1 MCIANDTEITRGGG
15 IFCAGSSLTLSVVNC
30 SFFICMASIDGGAIY
45 VANSNL
51 KSILNC
57 YFENNTA
64 NYGGGTYFTSM
75 TDKVI
80 IEKCTYIGNVAL
92 SCGHDIRFF
101 QMQSLINNAIMESC
115 LFIGWNTSTNGSNYF
130 DPAPKNLYFSNCYW
144 SDFHSNLGSA
154 ALFMDCHE
162 SWASTPPRFLFL
174 FFHNNTSGGNH
185 GHDYWLNSS
194 FNILNPFAYSFS
206 TTPAKRV
213 NFMGTSES
221 KEFNSWIPQ
230 GTMIYSKTGG
240 ADTEGCGLSALS
252 TPCNSLEYILS
263 RLQELRTGLVSMLQA
278 KFQPATLNIGE
289 MTVTMKGDGK
299 DATVISTSQV
309 PQSAS
314 SVIVLSSGSLCLTNV
329 TVDTLPLIAFQAP
342 DQLGMKNVL
351 MESISR
357 KSGNGGIMEMEVEEQ
372 EIVSFDNVTF
382 RNCSCQQGNGGAMF
396 VALKTNSMFTVGQD
410 VAVNFNECCVPTD
423 DQSKGK
429 GGALYIKVCSDEPL
443 FILNALS
450 FERCNAWKGKNVFVE
465 AVNLGTCVNE
475 NTIKFGRNG
484 MLDDDLMGFENNDPS
499 HLIPLRLYL
508 SGAFVPPV
516 HVGGPNNRDFS
527 GCGYVSY
534 PCSTLKHAV
543 SLRFSDADRLLSLH
557 SQFVWNEEMT
567 LDGFAWNICCEQENT
582 SISFKP
588 VAPVEGD
595 GFITCASSSLFQNIC
610 FMLCDQ
616 QEFSFRSLLVGLG
629 PSLSISD
636 CSLKMEIDDSVLTNS
651 FAEIR
656 KGTFS
661 ISNFHIQQLTADLS
675 FPAPSGL
682 ICVSGDETS
691 IDAKG
696 LICKQLTVRNK
707 GDFFCL
713 SSGKSSEIKNSVF
726 EEGSYAD
733 GCCVQWTNGQSLKVR
748 NTSFASE
755 IRTSGNGSCINVK
768 GISENFKSMMIT
780 NCSFD
785 SCSVQEDESCGGAIC
800 GTEDAKCGLTV
811 SECTFHSC
819 TAPEGLL
826 GKGYGGGI
834 CLYCSSDSDDL
845 FSIASPVSSLEH
857 PNSAAIGKDLFIQS
871 PNLTNTLTNKTL
883 PFVAGSADLTDD
895 SMRGYDGADKV
906 HAIPLVYFYRVI
918 TNEVCA
924 SETGQDVAPCGFDT
938 YPCRSISFS
947 FKRQNGSKSNVIL
960 SPLFTLAESVVA
972 DGEKTH
978 TIGGVAERSVV
989 IVQGAKSPE
998 AGLFC
1003 SSISL
1008 GFSVIIN
1015 SIAFKLPTA
1024 IQAHSSL
1031 MHHKGSGSTRVENCE
1046 FEPQEAVESHSFS
1059 LIAAESGDIT
1069 ISDCS
1074 FKNIAY
1080 VAACIVSCSGSSQTL
1095 IDKATITNATT
1106 LTGSSLI
1113 AATTST
1119 AELTVRDSSFTS
1131 VAKSNCVAIQTAFIQ
1146 ALTLNNTNI
1155 ENIERSSNNG
1165 GAVECTVGNGG
1176 SVVIEGG
1183 SMKKCVCEGWNG
1195 GGLHIS
1201 VEAGGNVQVGN
1212 TSSAETA
1219 IEECSS
1225 KENGGKGGYG
1235 GGIMLL
1241 LSEGAQN
1248 VIIKNV
1254 LFTLCSAP
1262 KGGSNIFME
1271 APVLENVAKATVLAH
1286 SFNTSVEDMPV
1297 FEELGGFDGSNKR
1310 DVIPLVLFFRQLS
1323 STAHVS
1329 GTGIDY
1335 YKCGYADFPCLTIPF
1350 SESLIKESSGVILV
1364 ESSFN
1369 IKDKIELKTKNM
1381 SIKAKESRSEIRVD
1395 AGGGGSS
1402 GGMIETSKEVNIEQ
1416 ISFVHPSSLGEAI
1429 SFLFMC
1435 LNERLCIS
1443 DCQVEMEAASG
1454 LTCSFSL
1461 IGVLGG
1467 ELKCEHFSV
1476 LNSRYGSVEMI
1487 VLDGSGTNNA
1497 VKCNMNDANFTDIAT
1512 RSEKGMMS
1520 VKSVQEFGME
1530 NSKVQ
1535 NTNQMNYP
1543 FFSFEGTANITMK
1556 NSTFSEISR
1565 QNGFGGLMNGRVNEK
1580 EKIEIT
1586 NCTMDI
1592 CNSTSEDMCGGC
1604 VHVDVGDY
1612 GTFLFDGNT
1621 ATKCKVF
1628 GERSFGGGLYIILNT
1643 LKSKYSLKMIEF
1655 SENEAKRGKNIYI
1668 VCPTPREVIKP
1679 TLFDKSADENMEEEE
1694 LWVYDTSGSMPD
1706 GESLRRYLFA
1716 SDAEIVFLDST
1727 NGTDSPECGTD
1738 LYPCQTMDAGFTKMT
1753 DNQSTLHIQGSTE
1766 LNRDVNRAGK
1776 SLTVRGK
1783 AEHSTLNI
1791 ETNGH
1796 FWLSEGSETPSLIF
1810 NNIRFAL
1817 LAQSGRSE
1825 LINAQTGTLF
1835 LKNCIF
1841 DESERSDTKIE
1852 FWLLECRRAEA
1863 SFTTVIINTLSFT
1876 ESVGIARVTEG
1887 IIEMEDV
1894 NISDASS
1901 KGNGLIQGCEGS
1913 DLLLRNIRAE
1923 SCVVENGQVVSV
1935 SGKASLSITKN
1946 SKFGTCENL
1955 NGNGGAVSVKGCT
1968 NEEFIFANIS
1978 LQSCTVDEMEMKGGG
1993 FFFEFTEQHSRTF
2006 SVMDCSFG
2014 NNKAKF
2020 GKDAFISCFDLNNSV
2035 TSERFARLSG
2045 DGENGT
2051 VEMMGTDNV
2060 NFKNENVNLMLFLV
2074 QGKFEVVKVSPTG
2087 LDVLGCGSSEHP
2099 CQSLWRGFQNL
2110 VPETREREIR
2120 INGSAMVND
2129 SYDLYSFLTISSS
2142 TDKTAELFINPK
2154 IERGEETSVFSS
2166 TMSLTLHS
2174 ISLLMPQAF
2183 ENGQTIVFESSSPSG
2198 MLDFQS
2204 SSFNVEREGEI
2215 AYQLVHVTSGS
2226 LSLFNCSVSIFRFFQ
2241 TPFVA
2246 CGSVQLSNCN
2256 ISKVCTS
2263 GSVEGGALC
2272 VCLTNSNNA
2281 AINETTACKCVCE
2294 AKEGMGGFMFL
2305 NSTDSLEEK
2314 PLSIISSVFEA
2325 NEAALG
2331 KNIFMQASDLNTT
2344 VTEDVFAFDYEQLKD
2359 NPDLFVGSDRFQNNV
2374 DLFVFLISFKSDT
2387 VFVSSSGFDVKR
2399 CGSEFIA
2406 CRSFWKGF
2414 GQIDQTKQEKIIL
2427 IDQAAA
2433 VTDQYDVSNFTIK
2446 SSVKMALEEA
2456 SSLLFETANESNE
2469 ICFFSNAHKLS
2480 VVDLALKMRKVE
2492 EGSSVRVI
2500 KNIQGILSLEDCSF
2514 ETSADSAGAS
2524 FRADVLFAMM
2534 SSGEFFVKKLKVK
2547 ASVRKDLF
2555 CINSG
2560 CLCNFDGMDVK
2571 ELSSDCG
2578 CVVNVEQQE
2587 RNTNAEQAHI
2597 SMDGSLFSS
2606 VVRSDDG
2613 SCVVKSSSNVPLS
2626 LDINGS
2632 TFEFCRSPESEKGGA
2647 IFVNLASDGVFKL
2660 SSSNVV
2666 QCGCSSSAGRGGGV
2680 YLCAKEEGSLK
2691 FVFKNSS
2698 FDSNSAK
2705 TGKDIFIECRDI
2717 SAQVNESQFA
2727 MDLREG
2733 YYNRVNAIWGIDD
2746 KHQSEIDL
2754 MDFIVVYQS
2763 SMIFVSSA
2771 NNKNGENSRK
2781 CGTTKVPCLSLGY
2794 GLSHVVTDDVPM
2806 LVIDTE
2812 CVLQEEVDL
2821 TDVSMRPRSYEGGR
2835 IVLVGGI
2842 APTRNSLMRAWE
2854 RVKIEMLN
2862 ITLPFSDSFAHLC
2875 LLEISSG
2882 YFEMSRS
2889 VVSTSDELNRA
2900 KAECVF
2906 LCSDGE
2912 CVLFDVTV
2920 SLLDCSCVAAC
2931 SGGALNCSSLLLAS
2945 LDVSQNCLQIS
2956 GSSGNCTLANIS
2968 ARDIQLD
2975 DGYVIAVSSQF
2986 HQQNSIATEFRKHL
3000 SMFLGSFSAITG
3012 KSDYSGVI
3020 YVEGSSHQI
3029 EMNSL
3034 SVENM
3039 SSKANIGSYA
3049 SFSHC
3054 SDISIE
3060 SCLFNGDKS
3069 LRNSNVSMN
3078 EKTNICKWNGSLV
3091 DFSDCTAKFKDSA
3104 FANSS
3109 EGGLS
3114 VSGGNVEIEK
3124 GEFANNNPSIG
3135 KYPSARRNILCSD
3148 SAQLNIMSLKGGDG
3162 VKDDS
3167 SMWILNDGCSLMG
3180 IVEERASPL
3189 FVPTLRRVETEE
3201 KEEVLD
3207 VVFRGALLLPCN
3219 LSFRVVS
3226 SVGDVEQMETH
3237 EISESGFVSEEEVR
3251 GTTGLEMVRGAEA
3264 SAEVRVCILF
3274 GDGHSPSATESFI
3287 LKNRS
3292 EVESKGDERIAEGGK
3307 EGKSIWPIIVV
3318 ILTVLFLI
3326 VLIGFIMF
3334 VIRWRKVKNEAED
3347 LREIVNDNIR
3357 KDPKAFEMVTME
3369 MSPEEQWRR
3378 AEREAEKKNE
3388 ERMKKRV
3395 YGKQMQ
3401 HSESS
3406 EHLLS
3411 ESGSTEYILG
3421 RDSDKIP
3428 QWALEKVDEKEEEEE
3443 EEEEETRKRT
3453 PSPSISSTSTAD
3465 SDSTFV
3471 RVESLCPTTSSMS
3484 NLVDAMA
3491 CSSPHEKLIVD
3502 LRDSLFMLLHGRNK
3516 TKEMAIGTLQERE
3529 QTAAQILF
3537 WVANGALHS
3546 FDEMENPL
3554 QSLSNLSP
3562 HIVLFSEHMV
3572 ICIVMHS
3579 DLLSDDDSDSSS
3591 ISSSTVV
3598 TSASDND
3605 DNEDSLPS
3613 SAFEDEDDFKKECL
3627 RWKAPELLINKKM
3640 GATKESVAFSIGMML
3655 WECLTL
3661 QIPFGDYEAEVAG
3674 QKIVNGERPAL
3685 GSAERSSFC
3694 SVVEN
3699 CLNSLSQKRPSLA
3712 TLKRELFLHF
3722 PLGAMV
3728 LTASDAIDRTTD
3740 SQQSGRGASSELAC
3754 SESEMLGNR
3763 N

>member
-1 MCIANDTEITRGGG
+1 MQR
-15 IFCAGSSLTLSVVNC
+15 S
-30 SFFICMASIDGGAIY
+30 GA
-45 VANSNL
+45 
-51 KSILNC
+51 
-57 YFENNTA
+57 
-64 NYGGGTYFTSM
+64 
-75 TDKVI
+75 
-80 IEKCTYIGNVAL
+80 
-92 SCGHDIRFF
+92 
-101 QMQSLINNAIMESC
+101 
-115 LFIGWNTSTNGSNYF
+115 
-130 DPAPKNLYFSNCYW
+130 LY
-144 SDFHSNLGSA
+144 
-154 ALFMDCHE
+154 MDCHE

-174 FFHNNTSGGNH
+174 FFHNNTSGDNH
-185 GHDYWLNSS
+185 GHDCWLNSS
-194 FNILNPFAYSFS
+194 LNITNPFAYSFS

-213 NFMGTSES
+213 YFMGTSES

-252 TPCNSLEYILS
+252 TPCSSLEYSLS
-263 RLQELRTGLVSMLQA
+263 RLQELRTGLVNMLQA
-278 KFQPATLNIGE
+278 KFQPEVLNIGE

-329 TVDTLPLIAFQAP
+329 SVEIEPPSSSLTVFYSLAALAHPQGRIQLENILISGSEANNNVVHSVSLLNVQNGYLGLSSCTISEIAVDTLPLIAFQAP
-342 DQLGMKNVL
+342 EQLGMKNVL

-357 KSGNGGIMEMEVEEQ
+357 KSGNGGIMEMDVEEQ
-372 EIVSFDNVTF
+372 EIFRFDNVTF
-382 RNCSCQQGNGGAMF
+382 RNCICQQGNGGAMF

-475 NTIKFGRNG
+475 NTIKFGRDG
-484 MLDDDLMGFENNDPS
+484 MLDDDLMGFENNDTS
-499 HLIPLRLYL
+499 HLIPLRLFL

-527 GCGYVSY
+527 GCGYASY

-543 SLRFSDADRLLSLH
+543 SLRFSAADRLLSLH

-595 GFITCASSSLFQNIC
+595 GFIACASSSLFQNIC
-610 FMLCDQ
+610 FTLCDQ
-616 QEFSFRSLLVGLG
+616 PEFSFRSLLVCLG
-629 PSLSISD
+629 PSLSIAD
-636 CSLKMEIDDSVLTNS
+636 CSLKMENDDSVLTNS

-675 FPAPSGL
+675 SPALSEL
-682 ICVSGDETS
+682 ICVSEDEAS
-691 IDAKG
+691 IDANG
-696 LICKQLTVRNK
+696 LICKQLIMRNK
-707 GDFFCL
+707 GDFLRL

-726 EEGSYAD
+726 EDGRYAD

-768 GISENFKSMMIT
+768 GASENFKSMMIT

-800 GTEDAKCGLTV
+800 GAEDAKCGLTI
-811 SECTFHSC
+811 SDCIFHSC

-834 CLYCSSDSDDL
+834 CLYCSSESDDL
-845 FSIASPVSSLEH
+845 FSIASPVSSLEY

-883 PFVAGSADLTDD
+883 PFAVGSADLTDD

-938 YPCRSISFS
+938 YPCRSVSFS
-947 FKRQNGSKSNVIL
+947 FKRQNGSKSNVVL

-972 DGEKTH
+972 DGEKTY
-978 TIGGVAERSVV
+978 TIGGVAERSIV

-1015 SIAFKLPTA
+1015 SIAFKLPTT
-1024 IQAHSSL
+1024 IQTHSSL
-1031 MHHKGSGSTRVENCE
+1031 MHHKGSGNMRVENCE

-1074 FKNIAY
+1074 FKNIAF
-1080 VAACIVSCSGSSQTL
+1080 VAAWIVSCSGSSQTL

-1113 AATTST
+1113 TATTST

-1241 LSEGAQN
+1241 LNEGAQN

-1297 FEELGGFDGSNKR
+1297 LEELGGFDGSNKR
-1310 DVIPLVLFFRQLS
+1310 DVIPLVLFFRRLS

-1350 SESLIKESSGVILV
+1350 SESLMKESSGVILV

-1369 IKDKIELKTKNM
+1369 INDKIELKTKNM
-1381 SIKAKESRSEIRVD
+1381 SIKAKESRSEIRVG
-1395 AGGGGSS
+1395 AGGGGAS
-1402 GGMIETSKEVNIEQ
+1402 GGMIETSKDVNIEQ

-1476 LNSRYGSVEMI
+1476 LNSRYGSVEII

-1497 VKCNMNDANFTDIAT
+1497 VKCNMNDVNFTDIT
-1512 RSEKGMMS
+1512 SRSEKGMMS

-1535 NTNQMNYP
+1535 NTNQMNCP

-1621 ATKCKVF
+1621 ATRCKVF
-1628 GERSFGGGLYIILNT
+1628 GDRGFGGGLYIILNT

-1655 SENEAKRGKNIYI
+1655 SENEANRGKNIYI
-1668 VCPTPREVIKP
+1668 VCPTPREAIKP

-1716 SDAEIVFLDST
+1716 SDAEIVFLDTT

-1738 LYPCQTMDAGFTKMT
+1738 LYPCQTMDTGFTKMT

-1783 AEHSTLNI
+1783 AGHSTLNI

-1796 FWLSEGSETPSLIF
+1796 FGLSEGSETPSLIF

-1835 LKNCIF
+1835 LKDCIF
-1841 DESERSDTKIE
+1841 DESERSDAKIE

-1894 NISDASS
+1894 NISDISS
-1901 KGNGLIQGCEGS
+1901 KGNGLVQGCEGS
-1913 DLLLRNIRAE
+1913 DLLLRNIKAE

-1946 SKFGTCENL
+1946 SEFGTCENL
-1955 NGNGGAVSVKGCT
+1955 NGNGGAVSVKGCA

-1978 LQSCTVDEMEMKGGG
+1978 LQSCTADEMEMKGGG
-1993 FFFEFTEQHSRTF
+1993 FFFEFTEQYSRTF

-2014 NNKAKF
+2014 SNKAKF

-2035 TSERFARLSG
+2035 TLDQFARLSG

-2060 NFKNENVNLMLFLV
+2060 NFKNENVNLTLFLV
-2074 QGKFEVVKVSPTG
+2074 QGKFEVAEVSPTG
-2087 LDVLGCGSSEHP
+2087 LDVLGCGSSENP

-2110 VPETREREIR
+2110 VPETRERQIR
-2120 INGSAMVND
+2120 INVSAMVND
-2129 SYDLYSFLTISSS
+2129 SYDLHSFLTISSS
-2142 TDKTAELFINPK
+2142 TDKTAELLINPK

-2183 ENGQTIVFESSSPSG
+2183 ENGQTIVFESNSPSG

-2215 AYQLVHVTSGS
+2215 AYQLVHMASGS
-2226 LSLFNCSVSIFRFFQ
+2226 LLLFNCSVSIFRFFQ

-2263 GSVEGGALC
+2263 GSVEGGALR

-2281 AINETTACKCVCE
+2281 AINETTACKCTCE

-2331 KNIFMQASDLNTT
+2331 KNIFVQASDLNTT

-2359 NPDLFVGSDRFQNNV
+2359 NPDLFVGSDRYQNNV
-2374 DLFVFLISFKSDT
+2374 DLFVFLIRFKSDT

-2414 GQIDQTKQEKIIL
+2414 GQIDQAKQEKIML

-2446 SSVKMALEEA
+2446 SIVKMELEEA

-2469 ICFFSNAHKLS
+2469 ICFFSNSYKLS

-2492 EGSSVRVI
+2492 EGAKVCMI
-2500 KNIQGILSLEDCSF
+2500 KNIQGTLSLEDCSF
-2514 ETSADSAGAS
+2514 ETSADNAGAS
-2524 FRADVLFAMM
+2524 FRADVLFVMM
-2534 SSGEFFVKKLKVK
+2534 NSGEFFVKKLKVK

-2571 ELSSDCG
+2571 ELSSDRG

-2587 RNTNAEQAHI
+2587 RNANAEQAHI
-2597 SMDGSLFSS
+2597 SLNGSLFSS

-2647 IFVNLASDGVFKL
+2647 IFVNLASDG
-2660 SSSNVV
+2660 
-2666 QCGCSSSAGRGGGV
+2666 
-2680 YLCAKEEGSLK
+2680 
-2691 FVFKNSS
+2691 
-2698 FDSNSAK
+2698 
-2705 TGKDIFIECRDI
+2705 
-2717 SAQVNESQFA
+2717 
-2727 MDLREG
+2727 
-2733 YYNRVNAIWGIDD
+2733 
-2746 KHQSEIDL
+2746 
-2754 MDFIVVYQS
+2754 
-2763 SMIFVSSA
+2763 
-2771 NNKNGENSRK
+2771 
-2781 CGTTKVPCLSLGY
+2781 
-2794 GLSHVVTDDVPM
+2794 
-2806 LVIDTE
+2806 
-2812 CVLQEEVDL
+2812 
-2821 TDVSMRPRSYEGGR
+2821 
-2835 IVLVGGI
+2835 
-2842 APTRNSLMRAWE
+2842 
-2854 RVKIEMLN
+2854 
-2862 ITLPFSDSFAHLC
+2862 
-2875 LLEISSG
+2875 
-2882 YFEMSRS
+2882 
-2889 VVSTSDELNRA
+2889 
-2900 KAECVF
+2900 
-2906 LCSDGE
+2906 
-2912 CVLFDVTV
+2912 
-2920 SLLDCSCVAAC
+2920 
-2931 SGGALNCSSLLLAS
+2931 
-2945 LDVSQNCLQIS
+2945 
-2956 GSSGNCTLANIS
+2956 
-2968 ARDIQLD
+2968 LD

-3000 SMFLGSFSAITG
+3000 SIFLGSLSAITG
-3012 KSDYSGVI
+3012 KSDYSGII

-3029 EMNSL
+3029 EINSL

-3039 SSKANIGSYA
+3039 SSKANIGSHA

-3054 SDISIE
+3054 SDISME

-3069 LRNSNVSMN
+3069 LRNSNAPMN

-3091 DFSDCTAKFKDSA
+3091 DLSDCTAKIKDSSI
-3104 FANSS
+3104 ANSS

-3114 VSGGNVEIEK
+3114 VSGGETVIDA
-3124 GEFANNNPSIG
+3124 GLFVNNNPLIG

-3162 VKDDS
+3162 VFPNS
-3167 SMWILNDGCSLMG
+3167 SMWILNEGCSLKG

-3189 FVPTLRRVETEE
+3189 FIPTLRWVGTEE
-3201 KEEVLD
+3201 KEGVLD
-3207 VVFRGALLLPCN
+3207 VVFRGTLLLPCN

-3237 EISESGFVSEEEVR
+3237 EISESGFVSEEEVH

-3264 SAEVRVCILF
+3264 RAEVRVCILF

-3292 EVESKGDERIAEGGK
+3292 ETDPKGDERIVEGGK
-3307 EGKSIWPIIVV
+3307 EGKSSWALIVV
-3318 ILTVLFLI
+3318 IFSVLFLI
-3326 VLIGFIMF
+3326 VLIVSIIMT
-3334 VIRWRKVKNEAED
+3334 IRWRKARNEAED
-3347 LREIVNDNIR
+3347 LREIVNENIR

-3378 AEREAEKKNE
+3378 AEREAEKKND
-3388 ERMKKRV
+3388 ERIKKRV
-3395 YGKQMQ
+3395 YEKSLG

-3428 QWALEKVDEKEEEEE
+3428 QWILEKVEEEGEIQ
-3443 EEEEETRKRT
+3443 KRS
-3453 PSPSISSTSTAD
+3453 PSPSISSTSTTD
-3465 SDSTFV
+3465 TSDTDTTFV
-3471 RVESLCPTTSSMS
+3471 RGEDLCPTTSSMS

-3546 FDEMENPL
+3546 FDEMENGL
-3554 QSLSNLSP
+3554 SSLANLSP

-3598 TSASDND
+3598 TSASDD
-3605 DNEDSLPS
+3605 DDDDSLPS
-3613 SAFEDEDDFKKECL
+3613 SAFEEEDDFKKECL
-3627 RWKAPELLINKKM
+3627 RWMAPELLINKKM

-3674 QKIVNGERPAL
+3674 QKIVNGERPVL
-3685 GSAERSSFC
+3685 GSAGQSSFC

-3722 PLGAMV
+3722 PPGAMV
-3728 LTASDAIDRTTD
+3728 LTASDAIDRTMH

-3754 SESEMLGNR
+3754 SESEILGNR
-3763 N
+3763 Y

>member
-1 MCIANDTEITRGGG
+1 
-15 IFCAGSSLTLSVVNC
+15 
-30 SFFICMASIDGGAIY
+30 
-45 VANSNL
+45 
-51 KSILNC
+51 
-57 YFENNTA
+57 
-64 NYGGGTYFTSM
+64 
-75 TDKVI
+75 
-80 IEKCTYIGNVAL
+80 
-92 SCGHDIRFF
+92 
-101 QMQSLINNAIMESC
+101 
-115 LFIGWNTSTNGSNYF
+115 
-130 DPAPKNLYFSNCYW
+130 
-144 SDFHSNLGSA
+144 
-154 ALFMDCHE
+154 MDCHE
-162 SWASTPPRFLFL
+162 SWVSTPPRFLFL

-185 GHDYWLNSS
+185 GHDCWLNSS
-194 FNILNPFAYSFS
+194 FNITNPFAYSFS
-206 TTPAKRV
+206 TTPAKRMY
-213 NFMGTSES
+213 FMETSES

-252 TPCNSLEYILS
+252 TPCNSLEYSLS
-263 RLQELRTGLVSMLQA
+263 RLQELRTGLVNMLQA
-278 KFQPATLNIGE
+278 IFQPEVLNIGE

-299 DATVISTSQV
+299 DVTVISTSQV
-309 PQSAS
+309 SQSAS

-329 TVDTLPLIAFQAP
+329 SVEIEPPSSSLTVPYSLAALTHPQGRIQLDNILISGSEANNNVVHSVSLLDVQNGYLGLSSCMISEIAVDSLPLIAFQAP

-351 MESISR
+351 MASISR
-357 KSGNGGIMEMEVEEQ
+357 KSGNGGIMEMEVDEQ

-382 RNCSCQQGNGGAMF
+382 MNCSCQQGNGGAMF
-396 VALKTNSMFTVGQD
+396 VALKTSSMFTVGQD
-410 VAVNFNECCVPTD
+410 VAVDFNECCVPTD

-443 FILNALS
+443 FILNTLS

-465 AVNLGTCVNE
+465 AVNLRTCVNE
-475 NTIKFGRNG
+475 NTIKFERDG
-484 MLDDDLMGFENNDPS
+484 MLEDDLMGFENNDPS

-508 SGAFVPPV
+508 SGTFVPPV

-534 PCSTLKHAV
+534 PCSTLKHSV
-543 SLRFSDADRLLSLH
+543 SLRFSAADRLLSLH
-557 SQFVWNEEMT
+557 SQFAWNEEMT

-595 GFITCASSSLFQNIC
+595 GFIACASSSLFQNIC
-610 FMLCDQ
+610 FTLCHQ
-616 QEFSFRSLLVGLG
+616 PEFSFRSLLVGLG
-629 PSLSISD
+629 PSLSIAD
-636 CSLKMEIDDSVLTNS
+636 CSLKMENDDSVLTNS

-675 FPAPSGL
+675 SPAPSAL
-682 ICVSGDETS
+682 ICVSEDEAS

-696 LICKQLTVRNK
+696 LICKQLIMRNK
-707 GDFFCL
+707 GDFLRL

-726 EEGSYAD
+726 EGGSYAD
-733 GCCVQWTNGQSLKVR
+733 GCCVQWTNGQTLKVR

-768 GISENFKSMMIT
+768 GASENFKSMMIT

-800 GTEDAKCGLTV
+800 GMEDAKCGLTV
-811 SECTFHSC
+811 SDCIFHSC

-834 CLYCSSDSDDL
+834 CLYCSSESDDL
-845 FSIASPVSSLEH
+845 FSIASPVSSLEY

-871 PNLTNTLTNKTL
+871 PSLTNTLTNKTL
-883 PFVAGSADLTDD
+883 TFVAGSADLTDD

-924 SETGQDVAPCGFDT
+924 SETGQDVAPCGFGT
-938 YPCRSISFS
+938 YPCRSVSFS
-947 FKRQNGSKSNVIL
+947 FKRQNGSKSNVVL

-972 DGEKTH
+972 DGEKTY

-1015 SIAFKLPTA
+1015 SIAFKLPTT
-1024 IQAHSSL
+1024 IQTHSSL
-1031 MHHKGSGSTRVENCE
+1031 MHHKGSGNMHVENCE

-1074 FKNIAY
+1074 FKNIAF
-1080 VAACIVSCSGSSQTL
+1080 VAACIASCSGSSQTL

-1113 AATTST
+1113 TATTST

-1146 ALTLNNTNI
+1146 ALTLNNTDI

-1235 GGIMLL
+1235 GGILLL

-1286 SFNTSVEDMPV
+1286 SFNSSVEDMPV
-1297 FEELGGFDGSNKR
+1297 FGELGGFDGSNKR
-1310 DVIPLVLFFRQLS
+1310 DVIPLVLFFRRLS

-1350 SESLIKESSGVILV
+1350 SESLMKESSGVILV

-1381 SIKAKESRSEIRVD
+1381 SIKAKESRSEIRVG

-1435 LNERLCIS
+1435 LNERLCFS

-1497 VKCNMNDANFTDIAT
+1497 VKCNMNDVNFTDIT
-1512 RSEKGMMS
+1512 SRSEKGMMS

-1535 NTNQMNYP
+1535 NTNQMNCP

-1612 GTFLFDGNT
+1612 GTFLFDGNV
-1621 ATKCKVF
+1621 ATRCKVF
-1628 GERSFGGGLYIILNT
+1628 GDRGFGGGLYIILNT

-1655 SENEAKRGKNIYI
+1655 SGNEAKRGKNIYI
-1668 VCPTPREVIKP
+1668 VCPTPREAIKP

-1716 SDAEIVFLDST
+1716 SDAEIIFLDTT

-1783 AEHSTLNI
+1783 AGHSTLNI

-1796 FWLSEGSETPSLIF
+1796 FWLSEGSKTHSLIF

-1817 LAQSGRSE
+1817 LEQSGRSE
-1825 LINAQTGTLF
+1825 LINAQAGTLF
-1835 LKNCIF
+1835 LKDCIF
-1841 DESERSDTKIE
+1841 DESERSDTKIKY
-1852 FWLLECRRAEA
+1852 WLLECRRAEA
-1863 SFTTVIINTLSFT
+1863 SFTTVIINTLSFE

-1894 NISDASS
+1894 NISDVSS

-1913 DLLLRNIRAE
+1913 DLLLRNIKAE

-1946 SKFGTCENL
+1946 SELGTCENL
-1955 NGNGGAVSVKGCT
+1955 NGNGGAVSVKGCA

-1993 FFFEFTEQHSRTF
+1993 FFFEFTEQYSRTF

-2014 NNKAKF
+2014 SNKAKF
-2020 GKDAFISCFDLNNSV
+2020 GKDAFISCFDLNNTV

-2110 VPETREREIR
+2110 VPETRERQIR
-2120 INGSAMVND
+2120 INGSATVND
-2129 SYDLYSFLTISSS
+2129 SYDLHSFLTISSS
-2142 TDKTAELFINPK
+2142 TDKTAELLINSK
-2154 IERGEETSVFSS
+2154 IERREGTSVFSS
-2166 TMSLTLHS
+2166 TMSLALHS

-2183 ENGQTIVFESSSPSG
+2183 ENGQTVVFESNAPSG

-2215 AYQLVHVTSGS
+2215 AYQLVHMASGS
-2226 LSLFNCSVSIFRFFQ
+2226 LSLFNCSISIFRFFQ

-2263 GSVEGGALC
+2263 GSVEGGALR

-2281 AINETTACKCVCE
+2281 AINETTACKCTCE

-2331 KNIFMQASDLNTT
+2331 KNIFVQASDLNTT

-2359 NPDLFVGSDRFQNNV
+2359 NPDLFVGSDRYQNNV
-2374 DLFVFLISFKSDT
+2374 DLFVFLIRFKSDT

-2414 GQIDQTKQEKIIL
+2414 GQIDQAKQEKVML
-2427 IDQAAA
+2427 IDKAAA

-2456 SSLLFETANESNE
+2456 SSLLFETKNESNE

-2480 VVDLALKMRKVE
+2480 VIDLALKMRKVE

-2514 ETSADSAGAS
+2514 ETSADNAGAS
-2524 FRADVLFAMM
+2524 FRADVLFVMM
-2534 SSGEFFVKKLKVK
+2534 NSGELFVKKLKVK
-2547 ASVRKDLF
+2547 AIVRKDLF
-2555 CINSG
+2555 YISSG

-2587 RNTNAEQAHI
+2587 RNANAEQAYI
-2597 SMDGSLFSS
+2597 SMNGSLFSS

-2626 LDINGS
+2626 LDINSS

-2660 SSSNVV
+2660 N
-2666 QCGCSSSAGRGGGV
+2666 
-2680 YLCAKEEGSLK
+2680 
-2691 FVFKNSS
+2691 
-2698 FDSNSAK
+2698 
-2705 TGKDIFIECRDI
+2705 
-2717 SAQVNESQFA
+2717 
-2727 MDLREG
+2727 
-2733 YYNRVNAIWGIDD
+2733 
-2746 KHQSEIDL
+2746 
-2754 MDFIVVYQS
+2754 
-2763 SMIFVSSA
+2763 
-2771 NNKNGENSRK
+2771 
-2781 CGTTKVPCLSLGY
+2781 
-2794 GLSHVVTDDVPM
+2794 
-2806 LVIDTE
+2806 
-2812 CVLQEEVDL
+2812 
-2821 TDVSMRPRSYEGGR
+2821 
-2835 IVLVGGI
+2835 
-2842 APTRNSLMRAWE
+2842 
-2854 RVKIEMLN
+2854 
-2862 ITLPFSDSFAHLC
+2862 
-2875 LLEISSG
+2875 
-2882 YFEMSRS
+2882 
-2889 VVSTSDELNRA
+2889 
-2900 KAECVF
+2900 
-2906 LCSDGE
+2906 GE

-2920 SLLDCSCVAAC
+2920 SLLDCSCVAEC

-2956 GSSGNCTLANIS
+2956 GSSGNCTFANIS

-3000 SMFLGSFSAITG
+3000 SIFLGSLSAITG
-3012 KSDYSGVI
+3012 KSDHSGAI

-3034 SVENM
+3034 SVENI
-3039 SSKANIGSYA
+3039 SSKANIGSHA

-3069 LRNSNVSMN
+3069 LRNSNAPMN

-3091 DFSDCTAKFKDSA
+3091 DFSDCTAKIKDSSI
-3104 FANSS
+3104 ANSS

-3114 VSGGNVEIEK
+3114 VSGGETVIDA
-3124 GEFANNNPSIG
+3124 GLFVNNNPSIG
-3135 KYPSARRNILCSD
+3135 KYSSARRNILCSD

-3162 VKDDS
+3162 VYPNS
-3167 SMWILNDGCSLMG
+3167 SMWILNEGCTLMG

-3189 FVPTLRRVETEE
+3189 FIPTLRRVETEE
-3201 KEEVLD
+3201 KERVLD
-3207 VVFRGALLLPCN
+3207 VVFRGTLLLPCN

-3226 SVGDVEQMETH
+3226 SVGDVEQVETH
-3237 EISESGFVSEEEVR
+3237 EISESGFVSEEEVH

-3264 SAEVRVCILF
+3264 SAEVSVCILF

-3292 EVESKGDERIAEGGK
+3292 ETDPKGDERIVEGGK
-3307 EGKSIWPIIVV
+3307 EGKFSWALIVV
-3318 ILTVLFLI
+3318 IFSVLFLI
-3326 VLIGFIMF
+3326 VLIVSIIMT
-3334 VIRWRKVKNEAED
+3334 IRWRKARNEAED
-3347 LREIVNDNIR
+3347 LREIVNENIR

-3378 AEREAEKKNE
+3378 AEREAEKKND
-3388 ERMKKRV
+3388 ERIKKRI
-3395 YGKQMQ
+3395 YDTNMQ

-3428 QWALEKVDEKEEEEE
+3428 QWMLEKD
-3443 EEEEETRKRT
+3443 EEEETRKRT
-3453 PSPSISSTSTAD
+3453 PSPSISSTSTTD

-3471 RVESLCPTTSSMS
+3471 RSESLCPTTSSMS

-3546 FDEMENPL
+3546 FDEMENGL
-3554 QSLSNLSP
+3554 SSLANLSP

-3598 TSASDND
+3598 TSASDD
-3605 DNEDSLPS
+3605 DDDEDSLPS

-3627 RWKAPELLINKKM
+3627 RWKAPELLMNKKM

-3674 QKIVNGERPAL
+3674 QKIVNGERLELRSIETSQFLRVVKCCVAWK
-3685 GSAERSSFC
+3685 AED
-3694 SVVEN
+3694 
-3699 CLNSLSQKRPSLA
+3699 RPSL
-3712 TLKRELFLHF
+3712 TELRKEFICF
-3722 PLGAMV
+3722 F
-3728 LTASDAIDRTTD
+3728 
-3740 SQQSGRGASSELAC
+3740 SSR
-3754 SESEMLGNR
+3754 R
-3763 N
+3763 NNADDYRCNQN